1 MAKKG
6 IKVEE
11 ETKDIILDE
20 APVLET
26 PVEETTEEIIE
37 EVESTEIQ
45 ENEEKVESAEEEVT
59 EEETEEEITEV
70 IENEETTEEVTEI
83 KLDEAPVE
91 VIDLN
96 NNPVSLKAVGDP
108 VVPKGFVPNI
118 NKGEVNTL
126 GCKDGRTYK
135 VISKGV
141 GMYCDNGKT
150 FKI

>member
-1 MAKKG
+1 MAKKV

-59 EEETEEEITEV
+59 EEETE
-70 IENEETTEEVTEI
+70 I

-108 VVPKGFVPNI
+108 AVPKGFVPNI

>member
-59 EEETEEEITEV
+59 EEE
-70 IENEETTEEVTEI
+70 TEI

>member
-45 ENEEKVESAEEEVT
+45 ENEEKVESAEEEIT
-59 EEETEEEITEV
+59 EEE
-70 IENEETTEEVTEI
+70 TEI

-96 NNPVSLKAVGDP
+96 NNPVSLKAVGDH

>member
-26 PVEETTEEIIE
+26 PVEETTEEE
-37 EVESTEIQ
+37 
-45 ENEEKVESAEEEVT
+45 
-59 EEETEEEITEV
+59 
-70 IENEETTEEVTEI
+70 TEI

-126 GCKDGRTYK
+126 GCKDGRIYK

>member
-1 MAKKG
+1 MTKKG

-59 EEETEEEITEV
+59 EEETE
-70 IENEETTEEVTEI
+70 I
-83 KLDEAPVE
+83 KLDKAPVE

-96 NNPVSLKAVGDP
+96 NNPVSLKAVDDP

>member
-6 IKVEE
+6 IKVEK

-45 ENEEKVESAEEEVT
+45 ENEKEVESVEEEAEEET
-59 EEETEEEITEV
+59 KEE
-70 IENEETTEEVTEI
+70 TEI

-108 VVPKGFVPNI
+108 AVPKGFVPNI

-126 GCKDGRTYK
+126 GCKDGRIYK

>member
-11 ETKDIILDE
+11 KTKDII
-20 APVLET
+20 
-26 PVEETTEEIIE
+26 
-37 EVESTEIQ
+37 
-45 ENEEKVESAEEEVT
+45 
-59 EEETEEEITEV
+59 
-70 IENEETTEEVTEI
+70 
-83 KLDEAPVE
+83 LDEAPVE

>member
-59 EEETEEEITEV
+59 EEETE
-70 IENEETTEEVTEI
+70 I

-108 VVPKGFVPNI
+108 AVPKGFVPNI